1 MQCSFPDSPK
11 IISTGPCIPPESMDE
26 PGNSGDDPLSPRGT
40 YTRQHVSHRRQS
52 DADRV
57 LPTQLQQQQ
66 PSRTL
71 TVPAQLAAAF
81 PTWSR
86 EAADTLFGLLERG
99 DQAAAISEAFSGV
112 SFPAALAGV
121 GRSSTSPQAGQHQSN
136 HQLQQASA
144 LQQQLQQ
151 QQLQRGLQRRNDD
164 QPSSVLPNEPF
175 VPAGTDTHSLLAQYQ
190 LQAQQ
195 LAAAPRLVVQTLVST
210 SLLCQTGLPIFAT
223 RQQL

>member
-1 MQCSFPDSPK
+1 
-11 IISTGPCIPPESMDE
+11 MDE
-26 PGNSGDDPLSPRGT
+26 ASNSGEDPLSPRGT
-40 YTRQHVSHRRQS
+40 YTRQHGSHRHDRRQPE
-52 DADRV
+52 AERV
-57 LPTQLQQQQ
+57 LSAQLQHQQ
-66 PSRTL
+66 PSRPL

-112 SFPAALAGV
+112 SFPAALAGA
-121 GRSSTSPQAGQHQSN
+121 GRSASNPQSGLQSN

-151 QQLQRGLQRRNDD
+151 HQLQHGLHRRKDD
-164 QPSSVLPNEPF
+164 QPSSVLPNETF
-175 VPAGTDTHSLLAQYQ
+175 VPAGTDTHNLLAQYQ

-195 LAAAPRLVVQTLVST
+195 LAAAPRYVRHLISICKSCVPLRPFCKPANLHTMT
-210 SLLCQTGLPIFAT
+210 AALPNKLWMQA
-223 RQQL
+223 

>member
-1 MQCSFPDSPK
+1 
-11 IISTGPCIPPESMDE
+11 MDE
-26 PGNSGDDPLSPRGT
+26 PGNNGDDPLSPRDT

-57 LPTQLQQQQ
+57 LPTQLQHQQ

-112 SFPAALAGV
+112 SFPAALAGA
-121 GRSSTSPQAGQHQSN
+121 GRSAASPQAGQHQSS
-136 HQLQQASA
+136 HQLQQASVI
-144 LQQQLQQ
+144 QQQLQQ
-151 QQLQRGLQRRNDD
+151 QQLQRGLQRRNGD

-195 LAAAPRLVVQTLVST
+195 LAAAPRWVSQTLAST
-210 SLLCQTGLPIFAT
+210 PLLCQTGLLTLSILET
-223 RQQL
+223 CQQL

>member
-1 MQCSFPDSPK
+1 VQFSRFPK
-11 IISTGPCIPPESMDE
+11 EIISTGPCIPPESMDE

-57 LPTQLQQQQ
+57 LPTQLQHQQ

-112 SFPAALAGV
+112 SFPAALAGA
-121 GRSSTSPQAGQHQSN
+121 GRSSASPQAGQHQSS

-151 QQLQRGLQRRNDD
+151 QQLHRGLQRRNDD
-164 QPSSVLPNEPF
+164 QTSSVLPNEPF

-195 LAAAPRLVVQTLVST
+195 LAAAPRWVSHTLASKPLFCQKG
-210 SLLCQTGLPIFAT
+210 LLHTLYC
-223 RQQL
+223 

>member
-1 MQCSFPDSPK
+1 
-11 IISTGPCIPPESMDE
+11 MDE

-57 LPTQLQQQQ
+57 LPAQLQHQQ

-112 SFPAALAGV
+112 SFPAALAGA
-121 GRSSTSPQAGQHQSN
+121 GRSSASPQAGQHQSS

>member
-1 MQCSFPDSPK
+1 
-11 IISTGPCIPPESMDE
+11 MDE

-57 LPTQLQQQQ
+57 LPAQLQHQQ

-112 SFPAALAGV
+112 TALAGA
-121 GRSSTSPQAGQHQSN
+121 GRSSASPQAGQHHSS

-164 QPSSVLPNEPF
+164 QPSSVLPNAPF

-210 SLLCQTGLPIFAT
+210 SLLCQTGLPIFTT